1 MGVDSEI
8 LKKHMD
14 DLKTDI
20 RDDYSQNFWKYFGE
34 IIMKT
39 VVPKT
44 QEIVSE
50 EFKSKKSELRDEL

>member
-1 MGVDSEI
+1 
-8 LKKHMD
+8 MD